1 MFFFFIGTARSA
13 TITGMKRGKPIEQLD
28 DDRSLQIGRVVV
40 RYSLLENILDS
51 TVRDLLQVTHK
62 EGRLAVKT
70 GSILDRLDL
79 IEDLLGLYGTTTS
92 VDIDKLR
99 ERLTTIAQHRN
110 TIVHGAWF
118 LTDKDEVRV
127 RYTKGRWEKEPGAKK
142 GIKRIIRPAGTPYTA
157 EDGKALNNYIRDT
170 LQIIEALT
178 VEVRESHLRARQKQ
192 LEKADPA
199 R

>member
-1 MFFFFIGTARSA
+1 
-13 TITGMKRGKPIEQLD
+13 MKRGKPIEQLD

-40 RYSLLENILDS
+40 RYSLLENIMDS

-127 RYTKGRWEKEPGAKK
+127 RYTRGRWEKEPRAKK
-142 GIKRIIRPAGTPYTA
+142 GIKRIIRPAGNSVHCRGWKGA
-157 EDGKALNNYIRDT
+157 
-170 LQIIEALT
+170 
-178 VEVRESHLRARQKQ
+178 KQ
-192 LEKADPA
+192 LHWRHTTDHPRVGLGGSRIASECAPKATRKGRLSQVIA
-199 R
+199 SNESRRILLSRIH